1 LGTLSTGL
9 VFCALIVPVFLYRH
23 YVQDKGRFPEEM
35 KEDLGQNSGASA
47 VKRAGI
53 WPFVVLA
60 AGVAVVAIS
69 HRLAVY

>member
-1 LGTLSTGL
+1 
-9 VFCALIVPVFLYRH
+9 
-23 YVQDKGRFPEEM
+23 M
-35 KEDLGQNSGASA
+35 KEDLGHNSGASA

-60 AGVAVVAIS
+60 LGIAVVIIT